1 MAQEYPGQVLCIFLR
16 NTSSTD
22 PSDNFPYNTAGF
34 QNLSQSQYMF
44 FNVPDD
50 LTNLDIANGHC
61 YNASI
66 KQNLTFSYQGLPFGL
81 SKTNSSS
88 GNSSSSSSSGAMGTF
103 NLEGSRLSMV
113 TSLLLAVVGVI
124 AFAGL

>member
-1 MAQEYPGQVLCIFLR
+1 MAKQYPGQVQCIFLR

-50 LTNLDIANGHC
+50 LTYLDIANGHC
-61 YNASI
+61 YNSSI

-88 GNSSSSSSSGAMGTF
+88 DAMSNSG
-103 NLEGSRLSMV
+103 LEGGWWAIVASV
-113 TSLLLAVVGVI
+113 LLAVVGGV
-124 AFAGL
+124 AFEGF

>member
-1 MAQEYPGQVLCIFLR
+1 MAKQYPGQVQCIFLR

-50 LTNLDIANGHC
+50 LTYLDIANGHC
-61 YNASI
+61 YNSSV

-88 GNSSSSSSSGAMGTF
+88 GGSTSSGAMSNF
-103 NLEGSRLSMV
+103 NLQGSWMAMAASV
-113 TSLLLAVVGVI
+113 LLAVAGI
-124 AFAGL
+124 LAFEGF

>member
-1 MAQEYPGQVLCIFLR
+1 MAKQYPGQVQCIFLR

-34 QNLSQSQYMF
+34 QGLNQSQYMF

-50 LTNLDIANGHC
+50 LTNLDIAGGYC
-61 YNASI
+61 YNSSV

-81 SKTNSSS
+81 SKS
-88 GNSSSSSSSGAMGTF
+88 NSSSSSPSSSGAMGTF
-103 NLEGSRLSMV
+103 NLGGSRLSMV
-113 TSLLLAVVGVI
+113 ASALLAVVGI
-124 AFAGL
+124 SAFGGL